1 MHHQQS
7 KSLMSFRGLE
17 VLTAAFQIMF
27 ANLMFTKKM
36 SIQIWFDGR
45 QHVNV
50 YDRETAL
57 LYFEER
63 FAVPKILINDKY
75 N

>member
-1 MHHQQS
+1 
-7 KSLMSFRGLE
+7 
-17 VLTAAFQIMF
+17 
-27 ANLMFTKKM
+27 MFTKKM